1 MEGRR
6 FTLKNRLDSLRYSL
20 RGIWFVLQSQPNM
33 WIIAAATVTS
43 LFFCWYF
50 HVPPADWCFVLI
62 VIMLVW
68 ITEIWNTALEF
79 FVDLVSPQYHPLAGK
94 AKDAAAAAS
103 LVAVILALTVGLI
116 LFTPRFQQLFAEIYT
131 RYAR

>member
-1 MEGRR
+1 MENRR
-6 FTLKNRLDSLRYSL
+6 FTIRNRIDSLWYSL
-20 RGIWFVLQSQPNM
+20 RGIWFVLRSQPNM

-50 HVPPADWCFVLI
+50 HVPPTDWCLVLI

-79 FVDLVSPQYHPLAGK
+79 FVDLVSPNYHPLAGK
-94 AKDAAAAAS
+94 AKDAAAGAT
-103 LVAVILALTVGLI
+103 LVAVILALSVGTI
-116 LFTPRFQQLFAEIYT
+116 LFAPRFLQLFGLQ
-131 RYAR
+131 